1 MKNPTITLADKSQIE
16 LNLSTPDLVSHFSNG
31 VNYTG
36 AILEQFNNREYYK
49 QFVDESDK
57 VMLDLGANVGMF
69 AIYAT
74 PYCERIVCVEPTP
87 SHFKLL
93 NDLTASFKN
102 IETMQCAVS
111 PVDGF
116 VTFYIEPNNTTMN
129 SLVPRSG
136 TPIMVEGLT
145 LKSIMKRANIEKVD
159 FVKMDIEGSE
169 DLVLNEECLSF
180 IYGNVHKILI
190 EFHNNV
196 VQQVSKH
203 AELFRANG
211 YEVDAFNWDAIM
223 CKRK

>member
-159 FVKMDIEGSE
+159 FVKMDIEGIP
-169 DLVLNEECLSF
+169 F
-180 IYGNVHKILI
+180 
-190 EFHNNV
+190 
-196 VQQVSKH
+196 
-203 AELFRANG
+203 A
-211 YEVDAFNWDAIM
+211 
-223 CKRK
+223 